1 MSTSRF
7 HLTLPAQTAH
17 LQLVRLTVAT
27 LASGV
32 LSVDEVE
39 DVKVAIEEL
48 TAVTMQ
54 PSGGEADVH
63 LEFLVADESLTVHGR
78 RELAAH
84 VQLVAHDFLSTILDA
99 VCDSHELSTE
109 PGVGT
114 FQFVKHA
121 RGR

>member
-1 MSTSRF
+1 MITSRF
-7 HLTLPAQTAH
+7 RLTLPAQTAH

-27 LASGV
+27 LASAV
-32 LSVDEVE
+32 LSVDEIE
-39 DVKVAIEEL
+39 DAKVAIEEL

-54 PSGGEADVH
+54 PSDGEADVH
-63 LEFLVADESLTVHGR
+63 LEFLVASDSLTVHGR
-78 RELAAH
+78 RELAPE
-84 VQLVAHDFLSTILDA
+84 VQLVAHDFLSTILEA
-99 VCDSHELSTE
+99 VCDSHQLSTE